1 MRKIKRNLLILC
13 LILFTAIAAVNTPIK
28 AAAAKNKT
36 IIYSTE
42 DKGIKSISKKGSTL
56 TFKCRVYDSNNPTFD
71 IYNASATRII
81 SHSYKKTLK
90 LKTVKNVKYV
100 RYSVSGT
107 GSPLYDKSTEE
118 KLSYTIIKNDLKDWS
133 DDWDASYG
141 IMIFVKN
148 NKIYKVAEIY
158 S

>member
-1 MRKIKRNLLILC
+1 M
-13 LILFTAIAAVNTPIK
+13 
-28 AAAAKNKT
+28 
-36 IIYSTE
+36 
-42 DKGIKSISKKGSTL
+42 
-56 TFKCRVYDSNNPTFD
+56 
-71 IYNASATRII
+71 
-81 SHSYKKTLK
+81 
-90 LKTVKNVKYV
+90 KTVKSVKYV

-133 DDWDASYG
+133 EDWDASYG